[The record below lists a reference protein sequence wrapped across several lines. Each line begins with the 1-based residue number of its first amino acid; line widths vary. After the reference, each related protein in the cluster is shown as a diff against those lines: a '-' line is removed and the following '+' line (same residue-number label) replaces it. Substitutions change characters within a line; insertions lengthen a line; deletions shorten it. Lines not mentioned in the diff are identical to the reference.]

1 MNLGKQ
7 IFWFKLLLMVLLPN
21 CGTAMEKEAG
31 FQLDE
36 YVVTA
41 TRNQL
46 TLKEVPQSTEIIT
59 RETIEKIGAGT
70 VRDVLKYASN
80 IYFAEGNGAHGDNIT
95 LRGSGVNDILIL
107 HNGRR
112 LPGENFYAFSKDTS
126 NARTLE
132 RFNLSNVE
140 RIEIVRGQAGALY
153 GSDAQAGVINIITKK
168 AAKPSFI
175 AGFNTGSRQMSNYYH
190 WDSGKQGKASAVV
203 DISFNKLR
211 NFDSKA
217 AGFTHGPGQSYS
229 LDFDYEMDEDNKLNL
244 YLDYIKQK
252 HAFDTSLST
261 YAWTNHRD
269 YERKTASLTYEG
281 QNANSNYSLSASYGE
296 LESDHREKEFY
307 VGNRRPAL
315 LDRNYQRKYKLWNLE
330 ARDTISLA
338 ENNRLTL
345 GGELRTVDGGAFV
358 ENGKDQTEQYSL
370 YLQEE
375 LYVHD
380 KLLVIPSVRYDH
392 HDSFGGQTSPSVG
405 ATYFLTESS
414 RLKGNYGKAYRAP
427 SVDELYGTFDHM
439 GMFTIYS
446 NAALEPEETT
456 GWELAYE
463 QELSSEAKAKVTYFA
478 NKKDNA
484 ISYQKMTGA
493 GAGSRPD
500 YQIINIDETSTKG
513 VELAYEQDLGAG
525 FTLLLDYAY
534 LDAQNEVTDTRLDY
548 SARNTYTAKL
558 LWEEE
563 GLNPWSV
570 VLFNRW
576 YSDYHYEGKDY
587 SINTFNLAVSK
598 KWGTGQRAFIA
609 IDNLFDKE
617 NENLNAYGR
626 LWRAGVELSF

>member
-563 GLNPWSV
+563 GLNSWSV